1 MFSFYQITDLHYYAA
16 DVLNPQGD
24 AWEYRA
30 KYDQKCVAE
39 SGAILDATI
48 DKLLA
53 DKETEVVLIS
63 GDLVSDGEK
72 EGHYAL
78 IPKFRRLTDGG
89 KRVFVLTAVS
99 AVSENLF
106 C

>member
-78 IPKFRRLTDGG
+78 
-89 KRVFVLTAVS
+89 AN
-99 AVSENLF
+99 ACLF
-106 C
+106 